1 MIGFL
6 IGTACLIGLVK
17 VLRHGRHGGGC
28 GPGYGWGG
36 PRHMGGGC
44 GHHHHGGGHH
54 RGDWGRGR
62 WGGHDD
68 GPRGF
73 GGPFGGRGF
82 FLRRLFERLQTT
94 PGQEKVIMSAV
105 DQVKRTMREARGE
118 WRDTSDLSSLFRGE
132 SFDRTAAEGV
142 SGKADASFAKVRV
155 AMIEAMAQIHEALD
169 ERQRALVAE
178 FIERRGSFF
187 GGDSYGGGPRSAWV

>member
-17 VLRHGRHGGGC
+17 VLRHGRHGHGGC
-28 GPGYGWGG
+28 GPGYGFGG
-36 PRHMGGGC
+36 PRFMRGGGC
-44 GHHHHGGGHH
+44 GHGHHHHGGG
-54 RGDWGRGR
+54 GWGRGR
-62 WGGHDD
+62 WGGGDD

-73 GGPFGGRGF
+73 GRGF
-82 FLRRLFERLQTT
+82 FLRGLFERLQTT
-94 PGQEKVIMSAV
+94 PGQEKVILSAV
-105 DQVKRTMREARGE
+105 DQVQRTMREARGE
-118 WRDTSDLSSLFRGE
+118 WKDTSELSSLFRGE
-132 SFDRTAAEGV
+132 TFDRTAAEGV

-155 AMIEAMAQIHEALD
+155 ATLEAMAQIHEALD

-187 GGDSYGGGPRSAWV
+187 GGDSYGGGGGGRSAWV